1 MSLRIKILILAAMAL
16 ISCNEN
22 LVPSDTVDVGK
33 VSLLFKHEN
42 GTVVGEEMLVLVT
55 SEVNKNI
62 PMTLLMTS
70 GLGIRKYDIYS
81 KVKLVIPGDHL
92 TESGK
97 YTFSVLHAGEL
108 KAEENVTI
116 SAGEIANP
124 LDLYTGPRSIL
135 VGQKQKTMIT
145 TIPSDKYDN
154 GITEKTSI
162 LVSTDRSQKDNQ
174 AVQINNL
181 LAVYELTSDNKAKI
195 INAGVSKDEKSAK
208 AQTIIQEADWA
219 TDFTIQVVDK
229 YPYADNNHYT
239 KIRTNKLFDKHG
251 NQVANGTL
259 LTFAITDDEGNQSS
273 YNGIVIDGYGNVN
286 LRNPNIPTTLK
297 VVAHIGPFSSSN
309 LLALTYSSIIKRIPF
324 RFNSNSD
331 LLEIGPIVAHEGQ
344 FIPDGTL
351 AELRIKDELF
361 TTEVIDGECNF
372 NLNELNNSKLN
383 TLHLSI
389 SGLEQKIV
397 IK

>member
-1 MSLRIKILILAAMAL
+1 MSLRIKILILAAIAL

-22 LVPSDTVDVGK
+22 LVPCDTVDVGK
-33 VSLLFKHEN
+33 VSLLFKHN
-42 GTVVGEEMLVLVT
+42 KGTVVGEEMLVLVT

-108 KAEENVTI
+108 KAEEDVTL
-116 SAGEIANP
+116 SAGKIVSP

-154 GITEKTSI
+154 GITEQTSI
-162 LVSTDRSQKDNQ
+162 LVSTDRSLKDNQ
-174 AVQINNL
+174 DIEIKNL

-208 AQTIIQEADWA
+208 AQTITQEADWA
-219 TDFTIQVVDK
+219 TDFSIQVVDK

-239 KIRTNKLFDKHG
+239 KIRTNKLLDRHG

-259 LTFAITDDEGNQSS
+259 LTFAISDDVGNQSS

-286 LRNPNIPTTLK
+286 LRNPNIPTTLR
-297 VVAHIGPFSSSN
+297 VVAHIGPYSSSN
-309 LLALTYSSIIKRIPF
+309 PISLTYSSIIKRIPF
-324 RFNSNSD
+324 RFNSSYD

-351 AELRIKDELF
+351 AALKIGDEIINK
-361 TTEVIDGECNF
+361 EVIDGECKF
-372 NLNELNNSKLN
+372 DLSEFSYSKVN
-383 TLHLSI
+383 TVYLSI